1 LFPFLGLSLVVLLQD
16 AGRGR
21 DVGRVQLVL
30 LLLKPVRDQEA
41 LPLAE
46 VTDEADLEALELE
59 ET

>member
-30 LLLKPVRDQEA
+30 LLLKPVRYQEA